1 MDDQNPFISK
11 YGTGAATP
19 APETSTSKSSD
30 VNPFEATYGDAAAR
44 SAKEQAYESKI
55 ETYRPSAEEQAK
67 SQGAAG
73 VNLPSSSVPFV
84 GPLAANAMDHLAAA
98 LGVGEGGDYGPAKD
112 YSERLQNIQA
122 RSEAL
127 KRAQQEQHPI
137 ASAAQEFGPSLVL
150 PAGEVTKGL
159 EVAVAPTTALGRAA
173 TDIAGLGLEGAGYG
187 AASAAGEKYFGT
199 EPNAA
204 DISVTQGALL
214 GGALGAGLGVGA
226 RAAGAAG
233 SLALEHAPEWAT
245 SFFQKD
251 PQFAKGLAE
260 VWEQDRQNGH
270 VRNAGT
276 PQEIKGMD
284 LDQFQTQ
291 MANHLQNP
299 AVHQMPQFGDI
310 GGDVWQN
317 HINDIVSKGSQDQID
332 AIQKMYQSRAGS
344 SGNRFSDFLNKMYKV
359 NENMNLAELEA
370 DASRRRNEINND
382 NYKIS
387 DAPNNGLGKWSK
399 EWNGFLQNPD
409 FQQAIRNAD
418 TELSQTVS
426 GYKSPFSRVIREPGT
441 GNLLPDLPIG
451 SLRLS
456 EGNKET
462 LYQNK
467 LFNVSDLEGKSD
479 KDLFNMFYE
488 HPQGEELE
496 EADYLAAKR
505 AADKRVT
512 AIQNAMNKVP
522 FKYAVD
528 PTKVNTRILDQ
539 LQRELNILGENKI
552 TQSGGTQFGS
562 GKGVKAMGEKIVN
575 DLKDPKSP
583 VFNKAFTNAHNG
595 YVFKR
600 EQENAAKLASR
611 LINSIGDTKK
621 VHELVRVSSI
631 LSPEE
636 KNFMQ
641 KAFMLNLLNK
651 AKVGD
656 RFNPSVVNKFFDN
669 AQARKALTNIFGPQE
684 IKHMETF
691 ARMEALQNDTNKIV
705 GNMTGRTASAF
716 TFSPLDF
723 LIGTHSLWAEA
734 LKKVGQFSTD
744 SAQRRLA
751 GRILKQMK
759 SNNIDDLQA
768 AYRDLYQNQNMSNKV
783 KMFVN
788 DNLGKAIRQRATVA
802 GATAMGRNTGGR
814 VNYKDGGKVYGL
826 GMGPA
831 PLQSPKALLKPE
843 KDVSKVGLISS
854 KVNST
859 GKGLPKSG
867 TVYWHKPI
875 AAQDEIVQNTIRH
888 RLNDFDINE
897 RSGHNSGGR
906 IGYDE
911 GGDVRGGDSVGGYGG
926 DTGRFSGYNGGGN
939 DNSDQGNDN
948 PRADT
953 VAQSQQATAD
963 AQAAANNRAY
973 NQDVSPF
980 AFGQDVNVSGNVG
993 AAPSQGN
1000 PESVATPHLDYVNKV
1015 VDSFQGPES
1024 SYGQNTYNMSSGAFG
1039 PWGLMP
1045 NTAIDQLKQV
1055 HPEMLNR
1062 ATGQFNPG
1070 DVAGGGLDTSQDP
1083 QAMGSSN
1090 LLRNIVLNQGLQ
1102 RELVTN
1108 LTNQNMQTLASNGFA
1123 TTPGNLYAA
1132 HMLGVNDAMKLL
1144 SADPS
1149 AGIESTGVNPN
1160 AIKSNRLNGL
1170 TVEDYLNH
1178 TSNVMA
1184 KAPAPPP
1191 APTAGRT
1198 FQKKGGRVQRATGGR
1213 IPEVDKVFKEAKK
1226 NLDSH
1231 TKSMLNVHDDAIVNA
1246 LRIAQGRI

>member
-1 MDDQNPFISK
+1 MDDQNPFESK
-11 YGTGAATP
+11 YGSGAATP
-19 APETSTSKSSD
+19 APAKSAASGGNE
-30 VNPFEATYGDAAAR
+30 NPFEATYGD
-44 SAKEQAYESKI
+44 SSSQFIKDQAYENKI
-55 ETYRPSAEEQAK
+55 ESYRPVAEEQAK
-67 SQGAAG
+67 RQGAAG
-73 VNLPSSSVPFV
+73 VNLPASSIPFI
-84 GPLAANAMDHLAAA
+84 GPMVANASDHLAAA

-159 EVAVAPTTALGRAA
+159 EVALAPTTALGRAA

-199 EPNAA
+199 DPNAA
-204 DISVTQGALL
+204 DTSVTQGALL

-226 RAAGAAG
+226 RAVGAVG
-233 SLALEHAPEWAT
+233 SMALEHAPEWAT

-251 PQFAKGLAE
+251 PEFAKGLAN

-276 PQEIKGMD
+276 PQEMKGMD

-291 MANHLQNP
+291 MANHLKDP
-299 AVHQMPQFGDI
+299 AAHQMPQFGDI
-310 GGDVWQN
+310 GGDTWQN
-317 HINDIVSKGSQDQID
+317 HINDIISNGSQDQID
-332 AIQKMYQSRAGS
+332 AVQKMYQSRAGS
-344 SGNRFSDFLNKMYKV
+344 SGNRFSDFLDRMYGV
-359 NENMNLAELEA
+359 NEHMNLADLEA
-370 DASRRRNEINND
+370 DATQRRNEINNQ
-382 NYKIS
+382 NYKMS
-387 DAPNNGLGKWSK
+387 DMPNNGLGKWSK

-418 TELSQTVS
+418 TELGQTVS

-488 HPQGEELE
+488 HPKGEELE
-496 EADYLAAKR
+496 EADYLYAKN
-505 AADKRVT
+505 AADRKVK
-512 AIQNAMNKVP
+512 AVQNAMNKVP

-528 PTKVNTRILDQ
+528 PTKVNTRVLDQ
-539 LQRELNILGENKI
+539 LQREINIIGENKI

-575 DLKDPKSP
+575 DLKDPSKP

-600 EQENAAKLASR
+600 DQENAAKLALR
-611 LINSIGDTKK
+611 FINSIGDTKK
-621 VHELVRVSSI
+621 IHELVKVSSL
-631 LSPEE
+631 LSAEE

-656 RFNPSVVNKFFDN
+656 RFNPAVVNKYFDN

-691 ARMEALQNDTNKIV
+691 ARIELLQNDTNKIV
-705 GNMTGRTASAF
+705 NGMTGRTQSAF
-716 TFSPLDF
+716 TFSPLDL
-723 LIGTHSLWAEA
+723 LIGTHSLWAEG
-734 LKKVGQFSTD
+734 LKKVAQFSAD

-751 GRILKQMK
+751 GRVLKQMK

-788 DNLGKAIRQRATVA
+788 DNIGKAIRQRATVS
-802 GATAMGRNTGGR
+802 GATAMGRKEGGR
-814 VNYKDGGKVYGL
+814 V
-826 GMGPA
+826 
-831 PLQSPKALLKPE
+831 
-843 KDVSKVGLISS
+843 
-854 KVNST
+854 
-859 GKGLPKSG
+859 
-867 TVYWHKPI
+867 
-875 AAQDEIVQNTIRH
+875 
-888 RLNDFDINE
+888 
-897 RSGHNSGGR
+897 
-906 IGYDE
+906 GYDE
-911 GGDVRGGDSVGGYGG
+911 GGDVRAGDSVGGYGG
-926 DTGRFSGYNGGGN
+926 DTGGFSGYNGGGN
-939 DNSDQGNDN
+939 DNNNQSNDN
-948 PRADT
+948 VRADS
-953 VAQSQQATAD
+953 VSQSQQASSD
-963 AQAAANNRAY
+963 SQRESYNRSN
-973 NQDVSPF
+973 NQDVSNF
-980 AFGQDVNVSGNVG
+980 AFGNNYNVSGNVG

-1000 PESVATPHLDYVNKV
+1000 PESVATPHLDYVNKI

-1055 HPEMLNR
+1055 HPEMINK
-1062 ATGQFNPG
+1062 ATGQFNPA
-1070 DVAGGGLDTSQDP
+1070 DVAGGGLNTSQDP
-1083 QAMGSSN
+1083 QMIGN
-1090 LLRNIVLNQGLQ
+1090 NDLLRNIVINQGLQ

-1108 LTNQNMQTLASNGFA
+1108 LTNQNMQTLASNGFD
-1123 TTPGNLYAA
+1123 TTPGNVYAA

-1144 SADPS
+1144 SSDPK
-1149 AGIESTGVNPN
+1149 AAIESTGVNPK
-1160 AIKSNRLNGL
+1160 AIKSNKLNGM
-1170 TVEDYLNH
+1170 TVKDYLGH

-1184 KAPAPPP
+1184 KAPTPPP

-1198 FQKKGGRVQRATGGR
+1198 FQKKGGRVQRSTGGR
-1213 IPEVDKVFKEAKK
+1213 IPEVDKIFKEAKR
-1226 NLDSH
+1226 NLDGH

>member
-1 MDDQNPFISK
+1 MDGQNPFESN
-11 YGTGAATP
+11 YGSIDSSIAA
-19 APETSTSKSSD
+19 APQKSQASSGG
-30 VNPFEATYGDAAAR
+30 NPFEEAYGAINEKQQ
-44 SAKEQAYESKI
+44 KEAAYEEKI
-55 ETYRPSAEEQAK
+55 RNYAPSAEKQVK
-67 SQGAAG
+67 GQGALA
-73 VNLPSSSVPFV
+73 VNMPPSSIPFI

-98 LGVGEGGDYGPAKD
+98 LGVGEGGEFGPAKD

-122 RSEAL
+122 RSQAVE
-127 KRAQQEQHPI
+127 RAQKEQYPI
-137 ASAAQEFGPSLVL
+137 TSTAQEFGPSLVL

-199 EPNAA
+199 DPNAA
-204 DISVTQGALL
+204 DTSITQGAVL

-226 RAAGAAG
+226 RALGAAG

-245 SFFQKD
+245 SYFQKD

-276 PQEIKGMD
+276 PQEMKGMD

-291 MANHLQNP
+291 MANHLADP
-299 AVHQMPQFGDI
+299 AAHQMPQWGDI

-317 HINDIVSKGSQDQID
+317 HINDIVSNGSQDQID
-332 AIQKMYQSRAGS
+332 AVQKMYQSRAGS
-344 SGNRFSDFLNKMYKV
+344 SGNRFSDFLDRMYGV
-359 NENMNLAELEA
+359 NEHMNLAELEA
-370 DASRRRNEINND
+370 DAAKRRNEINND
-382 NYKIS
+382 NYKMS

-418 TELSQTVS
+418 TELGQTVS

-488 HPQGEELE
+488 HPQGEDVE

-512 AIQNAMNKVP
+512 AVQNAMNKVP

-552 TQSGGTQFGS
+552 TQSGGAQFGS
-562 GKGVKAMGEKIVN
+562 GKGIKAMGEKIVN
-575 DLKDPKSP
+575 DLKDPKNP

-600 EQENAAKLASR
+600 EQESAAKLASR

-723 LIGTHSLWAEA
+723 LIGTHSLWAEG
-734 LKKVGQFSTD
+734 LKKVAQFSAD

-751 GRILKQMK
+751 GRVLKQMK

-802 GATAMGRNTGGR
+802 GATAMGRKQGGR
-814 VNYKDGGKVYGL
+814 V
-826 GMGPA
+826 
-831 PLQSPKALLKPE
+831 
-843 KDVSKVGLISS
+843 
-854 KVNST
+854 
-859 GKGLPKSG
+859 
-867 TVYWHKPI
+867 
-875 AAQDEIVQNTIRH
+875 
-888 RLNDFDINE
+888 
-897 RSGHNSGGR
+897 
-906 IGYDE
+906 GYDE
-911 GGDVRGGDSVGGYGG
+911 GGDVRGGDSVGGYSG
-926 DTGRFSGYNGGGN
+926 DTGRFSG
-939 DNSDQGNDN
+939 DQGADTA
-948 PRADT
+948 RADT
-953 VAQSQQATAD
+953 VSQSQQASSD
-963 AQAAANNRAY
+963 AQTASYGRSNS
-973 NQDVSPF
+973 QDVSPF
-980 AFGQDVNVSGNVG
+980 AFGRDVNVSGNVG

-1000 PESVATPHLDYVNKV
+1000 PESVATPHLDYVNKI

-1045 NTAIDQLKQV
+1045 KTALDQLYQI
-1055 HPEMLNR
+1055 HPEMINQ
-1062 ATGQFNPG
+1062 ATGQYNPG
-1070 DVAGGGLDTSQDP
+1070 DVAGGGLNMSQDP
-1083 QAMGSSN
+1083 QMIGGN
-1090 LLRNIVLNQGLQ
+1090 DLLRGIVLNQGLQ

-1123 TTPGNLYAA
+1123 TTPGNIYAA

-1144 SADPS
+1144 SSDPK
-1149 AGIESTGVNPN
+1149 AAIENTGVNPK
-1160 AIKSNRLNGL
+1160 AIKSNKLNGM
-1170 TVEDYLNH
+1170 TVQDYLNH

-1198 FQKKGGRVQRATGGR
+1198 FQKKGGRVQRSTGGR
-1213 IPEVDKVFKEAKK
+1213 IPEVDKVFKEAKR
-1226 NLDSH
+1226 NLDNH